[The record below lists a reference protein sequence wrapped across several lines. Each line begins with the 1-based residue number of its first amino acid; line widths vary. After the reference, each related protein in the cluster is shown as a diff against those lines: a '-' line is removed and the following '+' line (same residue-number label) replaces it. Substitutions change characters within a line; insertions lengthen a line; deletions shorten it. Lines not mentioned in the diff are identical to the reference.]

1 MAKKFK
7 FDITTPDGIV
17 FSGEIESLRAPGSE
31 GGFGILAD
39 HAPFATTTTIGMV
52 EIKENEKPKFFATS
66 GGFIEVLDNSV
77 SLLAETCEAADDIDK
92 ERAEDALE
100 RANKR
105 LVSPGPD
112 VDIIRAQLA
121 MRRALNRLKIA
132 NVV

>member
-17 FSGEIESLRAPGSE
+17 FSGEVESLRAPGSE

-52 EIKENEKPKFFATS
+52 EIKENGKPKYFATS

-105 LVSPGPD
+105 LDSPGPD

-121 MRRALNRLKIA
+121 MRRALNRLQIA
-132 NVV
+132 NIV